1 MTDCGT
7 QWEDVYRSKDEA
19 EVSWFEKRPEISL
32 DLIAQSGIAPDVALI
47 DIGAGASRLTDCL
60 LEQGFRD
67 LTALDLSQAALTAT
81 RDRLPEDAPVTWIAG
96 DVLRWTPEKRYA
108 LWHDRA
114 AFHFLTDPAD
124 QAAYRDKLIEALVEG
139 GYAVIG
145 TFAPDG
151 PDKCSGQVIEKYD
164 TDKLMALLGPEFRLI
179 DSRRHTHV
187 TPGGT
192 EQRFFYALVQNRPVG
207 SP

>member
-1 MTDCGT
+1 MTDAGEK
-7 QWEDVYRSKDEA
+7 WESVYRGKQA
-19 EVSWFEKRPEISL
+19 EDLSWFEDRPQTSL
-32 DLIAQSGIAPDVALI
+32 ELIAASGIAPDAALI

-67 LTALDLSQAALTAT
+67 LTALDLSQAALRAT
-81 RDRLPEDAPVTWIAG
+81 RARLPEDAPVAWIAG
-96 DVLRWTPEKRYA
+96 DVLTWRPDRRYA

-114 AFHFLTDPAD
+114 ALHFLTGPAD
-124 QAAYRDKLIEALVEG
+124 RRAYRDTLGEALEDG
-139 GYAVIG
+139 GFAVIG

-151 PDKCSGQVIEKYD
+151 PDRCSGQAVEKYD
-164 TDKLMALLGPEFRLI
+164 TDKLMALLGPDFRLI

-192 EQRFFYALVQNRPVG
+192 QQRFFYALVQKRPG
-207 SP
+207 TA